1 MIEPLSASNPRVK
14 TLRRLIAQR
23 KARSSERAFVAEGPV
38 LVAEVLRCAPGSV
51 REVYA
56 DTESWSDFDEVEA
69 EAERAGVDVHLL
81 PAGVLDSMLDT
92 VTPQPVVAVV
102 EDRQLSVGDLATDQ
116 PVLVLHELRDPGNVG
131 TLMRTAEAAGF
142 GGLVA
147 TGESVD
153 VSSPKVVRSAA
164 GARFRLPVVVAADVA
179 TAFDQ
184 LRSQGRS
191 VFATTVTDA
200 IDVEVID
207 YDTVDLA
214 TAAIVLGNEAH
225 GLPVDVVAAAD
236 QAITIPL
243 AGPTESLNVAA
254 AGAVVCFAS
263 WNQRRRESSSE
274 R

>member
-1 MIEPLSASNPRVK
+1 MVIEPLSASNPRVK

-38 LVAEVLRCAPGSV
+38 LVAEALRSVPGSV
-51 REVYA
+51 REVFA
-56 DTESWSDFDEVEA
+56 DVDAWPDFTEVEA
-69 EAERAGVDVHLL
+69 EARRGSIDVHLL
-81 PAGVLDSMLDT
+81 PSGVLGAMLDT
-92 VTPQPVVAVV
+92 VTPQPVVAVLDDV
-102 EDRQLSVGDLATDQ
+102 AAAIDDMALDQ

-142 GGLVA
+142 AGVA
-147 TGESVD
+147 ITGESVD
-153 VSSPKVVRSAA
+153 VSNPKVVRSAA
-164 GARFRLPVVVAADVA
+164 GARFRLPVSVVADAD

-184 LRSQGRS
+184 LRGQGRS
-191 VFATTVTDA
+191 ILATVVA
-200 IDVEVID
+200 DVGDEVID
-207 YDTVDLA
+207 YDTADLA

-225 GLPVDVVAAAD
+225 GLSAEVADAAD

-263 WNQRRRESSSE
+263 WNQRRRESPSE